1 MAMSTVEVREVVDVV
16 SVDPLFIER
25 QRNRYASRAVAYV
38 VWLNGLAAI
47 AVLIGLMH
55 ATLPADQVKRFADAM
70 LVFGAGAVAGLASA
84 FLAYVGRIIRLERPA
99 LIGWRQPLRWL
110 AILAAF
116 AGAVCFLGALN
127 MARVAVKAA
136 PAAPIAAAQ
145 SGSPT
150 SATPKPEA

>member
-1 MAMSTVEVREVVDVV
+1 MAMSSIEVREEVDVV
-16 SVDPLFIER
+16 SIDPLFIQR

-47 AVLIGLMH
+47 ALLIGLVH
-55 ATLPADQVKRFADAM
+55 ATLQADQVKRFADAM

-84 FLAYVGRIIRLERPA
+84 FLASVGRIIRLERPA

-127 MARVAVKAA
+127 MARVAVKET
-136 PAAPIAAAQ
+136 PAAASTTTPQ
-145 SGSPT
+145 SESP
-150 SATPKPEA
+150 SPSTPKP